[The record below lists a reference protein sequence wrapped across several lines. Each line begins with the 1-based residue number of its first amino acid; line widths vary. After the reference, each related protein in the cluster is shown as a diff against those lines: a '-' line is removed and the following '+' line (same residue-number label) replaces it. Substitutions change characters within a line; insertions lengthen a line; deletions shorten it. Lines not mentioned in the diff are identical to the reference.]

1 MPVKNNVILYE
12 SFAGAGMIDSPYAIF
27 LEFLRNKKFDDYIHI
42 WIINNFESN
51 NFRLLEYADKPNVR
65 FILYGSN
72 DYLKYISIAHYLIN
86 NNTFPTYWTKKPE
99 QIYVN
104 TWHGIPRKKLFFDIP
119 NNKMNT
125 GNVMRNFLSADYLLA
140 SDDSIEKMYLGAAR
154 LNGLCNDKIIR
165 TRDFRKELIIS
176 KKQVFKQLEMIGM
189 MDLSKERKPIALYAP
204 TWRDGKYSIDTEIIR
219 ELGNYG
225 YRVLVKAH
233 HVDYENRAKYI
244 PSSIDINTLFPI
256 CDLLVTDYSSVFYDW
271 INYGDNPVIFY
282 APDYEE
288 YCQKQGLY
296 QDFPCAP
303 AKNIETFK
311 TYLEN
316 LDDYW
321 EKVQRQVWGQ
331 GTNVWTDKD
340 INVYEFLEGFLSRA
354 GFNTPKANDKKR
366 LLFYAG
372 DFKPNGVTSSIL
384 SLFNRI
390 DYSKYDVS
398 LILLKKDNP
407 DYLDKINEI
416 NPNVRLLVRA
426 GTYNQTLLE
435 HCANEICLKKG
446 TDSFELDKM
455 FPRELYRR
463 EWRRCFGDTH
473 FDAIINFTGYSPFY
487 AYFFGYGI
495 KNSPTTQKIIWQ
507 HNIMKLDQ
515 MREIDGKYPL
525 KDSLN
530 AVYSTYCMYD
540 KIVSVSEQCLEANK
554 KDFPFYEFKMAL
566 VHNFIVQPYD
576 LFEKLNS
583 KYANFEPHSF
593 STEAVYL
600 NVARLSPAKN
610 QLNLIKAFKDFHVKY
625 NKTQLYIMGDGELRD
640 KILKEIKDCDF
651 IHLIPYNKNP
661 FVNMRYANYN
671 ILPSIYEGQGLSIIE
686 AKVLGKKTIVT
697 DFGADKGV
705 TNVADIL
712 IHGTDEYAIRAAL
725 EDSIHS
731 WDKPVIEFDP
741 YKYNEETKKEFD
753 SLF

>member
-1 MPVKNNVILYE
+1 MPIKDNVILYE

-27 LEFLRNKKFDDYIHI
+27 LEFLRNKKFDDYIHV
-42 WIINNFESN
+42 WVINNFENN

-72 DYLKYISIAHYLIN
+72 DYLKYISIARYLIN
-86 NNTFPTYWTKKPE
+86 NNTFPTYWTKKPG

-165 TRDFRKELIIS
+165 TKDFRKELIIP
-176 KKQVFKQLEMIGM
+176 KRQVFKQLDMIGM

-225 YRVLVKAH
+225 YCVLVKAH
-233 HVDYENRAKYI
+233 HVDYENRARYI

-321 EKVQRQVWGQ
+321 EKVQQQIWKQR
-331 GTNVWTDKD
+331 TNVWTNKI
-340 INVYEFLEGFLSRA
+340 INVHEFLEGLLSKA
-354 GFNTPKANDKKR
+354 DFNTPKVNDKKR

-390 DYSKYDVS
+390 DYNKYDVS
-398 LILLKKDNP
+398 LIL
-407 DYLDKINEI
+407 
-416 NPNVRLLVRA
+416 
-426 GTYNQTLLE
+426 
-435 HCANEICLKKG
+435 
-446 TDSFELDKM
+446 
-455 FPRELYRR
+455 
-463 EWRRCFGDTH
+463 
-473 FDAIINFTGYSPFY
+473 
-487 AYFFGYGI
+487 
-495 KNSPTTQKIIWQ
+495 
-507 HNIMKLDQ
+507 
-515 MREIDGKYPL
+515 
-525 KDSLN
+525 
-530 AVYSTYCMYD
+530 
-540 KIVSVSEQCLEANK
+540 
-554 KDFPFYEFKMAL
+554 
-566 VHNFIVQPYD
+566 
-576 LFEKLNS
+576 
-583 KYANFEPHSF
+583 
-593 STEAVYL
+593 
-600 NVARLSPAKN
+600 
-610 QLNLIKAFKDFHVKY
+610 
-625 NKTQLYIMGDGELRD
+625 
-640 KILKEIKDCDF
+640 
-651 IHLIPYNKNP
+651 
-661 FVNMRYANYN
+661 
-671 ILPSIYEGQGLSIIE
+671 
-686 AKVLGKKTIVT
+686 
-697 DFGADKGV
+697 
-705 TNVADIL
+705 
-712 IHGTDEYAIRAAL
+712 
-725 EDSIHS
+725 
-731 WDKPVIEFDP
+731 
-741 YKYNEETKKEFD
+741 
-753 SLF
+753 

>member
-1 MPVKNNVILYE
+1 MPIKNNVILYE

-27 LEFLRNKKFDDYIHI
+27 LEFLRNKKFDDYIHV
-42 WIINNFESN
+42 WVINNFENN

-65 FILYGSN
+65 FILYGSD
-72 DYLKYISIAHYLIN
+72 DYLKYISIARYLIN
-86 NNTFPTYWTKKPE
+86 NNTFPTYWTKKSG

-104 TWHGIPRKKLFFDIP
+104 TWHGTPRKKLFFDIP

-140 SDDSIEKMYLGAAR
+140 SDDSIEKMYLSAAR
-154 LNGLCNDKIIR
+154 LNGLCNSKIIR
-165 TRDFRKELIIS
+165 TKDFRKELTIP
-176 KKQVFKQLEMIGM
+176 KRQVFKQLDMVGMI
-189 MDLSKERKPIALYAP
+189 DLSKERKPIALYAP

-233 HVDYENRAKYI
+233 HVDYENRARYI

-271 INYGDNPVIFY
+271 IDYGNNPVIFY

-321 EKVQRQVWGQ
+321 EKVQRQVWEQ
-331 GTNVWTDKD
+331 GANVWTDKD
-340 INVYEFLEGFLSRA
+340 INIYEFLEGLLSEA
-354 GFNTPKANDKKR
+354 GFNTSKVDNKKR

-435 HCANEICLKKG
+435 RCANEICLKKG
-446 TDSFELDKM
+446 IDSFELDKM
-455 FPRELYRR
+455 FPRELYRK

-487 AYFFGYGI
+487 AYFFAYGT
-495 KNSPTTQKIIWQ
+495 KNDPSTKKIIWQ

-525 KDSLN
+525 KDALN
-530 AVYSTYCMYD
+530 AIYSTYDMYD
-540 KIVSVSEQCLEANK
+540 KIVSVSEQCLVANK
-554 KDFPFYEFKMAL
+554 KDFPFYASKMTI
-566 VHNFIVQPYD
+566 VHNFVEDYYELSQKKDPNNQN
-576 LFEKLNS
+576 FWPGT
-583 KYANFEPHSF
+583 YASGL
-593 STEAVYL
+593 VYL

-610 QLNLIKAFKDFHVKY
+610 QIALIHAFKDFHKKY
-625 NKTQLYIMGDGELRD
+625 EKARLYIMGDGELKD
-640 KILKEIKDCDF
+640 KILQEIKDVDY
-651 IHLIPYNKNP
+651 IHLIPYNKDP
-661 FVNMRYANYN
+661 FSNIQFANYT
-671 ILPSIYEGQGLSIIE
+671 ILPSIYEGQGLSAIE
-686 AKVLGKKTIVT
+686 SKILNTKTIVT
-697 DFGADKGV
+697 NFGPDKGV
-705 TNVADIL
+705 TDVADIL
-712 IHGTDEYAIRAAL
+712 IQEPTEAGIRAAL
-725 EDSIHS
+725 EDSVCS
-731 WDKPVIEFDP
+731 WEKPFIPFNE
-741 YKYNEETKKEFD
+741 YKYNAETAEEFN